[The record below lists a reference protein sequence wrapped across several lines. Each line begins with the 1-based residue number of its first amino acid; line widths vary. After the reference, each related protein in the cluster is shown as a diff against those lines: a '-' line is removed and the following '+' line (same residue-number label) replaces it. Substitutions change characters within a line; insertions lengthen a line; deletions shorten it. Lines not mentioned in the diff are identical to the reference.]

1 MVKPYLFEY
10 ELGGENIVVE
20 AEYDGALYLF
30 KKGTILNFFSLSE
43 EIQKEIVNKIDEH
56 FFMRDAAE
64 GWAK

>member
-10 ELGGENIVVE
+10 DLDGEKIVVE
-20 AEYDGALYLF
+20 AENNGAFYLF

-56 FFMRDAAE
+56 FFMRDAVE